1 MPLHGTWKVTGGGGP
16 DIPVVPAV
24 AAVMAVAVAVW
35 LATILL
41 VLAVV
46 LAIVAAALVAA
57 AVWMRRRY
65 PDYSA
70 SVAEQGRALR
80 ADMARPAVVE
90 HHHYVHTLSGEA
102 AGEAAGEASWAL
114 PLRDAVTEIRKEP

>member
-16 DIPVVPAV
+16 DIPVVPAI
-24 AAVMAVAVAVW
+24 AAVMAVAIASW
-35 LATILL
+35 LATVLLILAVVFA
-41 VLAVV
+41 VLAV
-46 LAIVAAALVAA
+46 LLVAA

-90 HHHYVHTLSGEA
+90 HHHYVHTLSGETA
-102 AGEAAGEASWAL
+102 AETSWAL
-114 PLRDAVTEIRKEP
+114 PVRDAVTEIRKDS

>member
-24 AAVMAVAVAVW
+24 AAVLAVAIAVA
-35 LATILL
+35 LAKILL
-41 VLAVV
+41 ILAVVFAVLAV
-46 LAIVAAALVAA
+46 LLVAA
-57 AVWMRRRY
+57 AVMMRRRY

-70 SVAEQGRALR
+70 SVAEQGADLR
-80 ADMARPAVVE
+80 ADIEAHAPRPAVTVVNNYFLPPGASAE
-90 HHHYVHTLSGEA
+90 GT
-102 AGEAAGEASWAL
+102 SWAL

>member
-24 AAVMAVAVAVW
+24 AAFMAVAIAVA
-35 LATILL
+35 LAKILL
-41 VLAVV
+41 ILAVAFAVLAV
-46 LAIVAAALVAA
+46 LLVAA

-65 PDYSA
+65 PDYSP
-70 SVAEQGRALR
+70 SVARQAAALR

-90 HHHYVHTLSGEA
+90 HHHYVHTL
-102 AGEAAGEASWAL
+102 AGETAGEASWAI
-114 PLRDAVTEIRKEP
+114 PLRDAVTRED